1 MATRMV
7 ARTTQQ
13 LFDLTGKTALV
24 TGGSRGLGL
33 QMAHALGEAGA
44 RVMLSSRK
52 AHDLEQAVADLQAA
66 GIDARW
72 SAADCSRE
80 EDIRRLADEAL
91 QRMGRVDILVNN
103 AGASWGA
110 PAEDYPM
117 AAWEPVRAS
126 VEKFPSFNPLS
137 SWWKRLL
144 LGFEEHVSADA
155 SGRILVSPAL
165 RMHAKLERELMMIG
179 QGGYFELWDN
189 GLWTAKQAQALA
201 QSGPTP
207 PPGMEN
213 FSL

>member
-1 MATRMV
+1 MGGTFHGATV
-7 ARTTQQ
+7 IT
-13 LFDLTGKTALV
+13 L
-24 TGGSRGLGL
+24 
-33 QMAHALGEAGA
+33 
-44 RVMLSSRK
+44 
-52 AHDLEQAVADLQAA
+52 
-66 GIDARW
+66 DAKG
-72 SAADCSRE
+72 
-80 EDIRRLADEAL
+80 RLALPTRHRDTLASGGE
-91 QRMGRVDILVNN
+91 LVLT
-103 AGASWGA
+103 AHPDGCVLL
-110 PAEDYPM
+110 YPM